1 MQYHAVPTYVSFTIA
16 LLKDGSIDMSYDNLN
31 EIASAN
37 YTAGL
42 QNFTDRDYF
51 QMIRWCPKLFGIILS
66 QEYIHLP
73 VI

>member
-51 QMIRWCPKLFGIILS
+51 QMIR
-66 QEYIHLP
+66 
-73 VI
+73 